1 IIGQS
6 GNLAPADK
14 KLYALRDVTSTVDS
28 IPLITSSVMG
38 KKLAAGSKNIVLD
51 VKVGSGAFMKTL
63 EGAKELAGNMVEIGK
78 LNGRNMAALLTDMDE
93 PLGTHIGNSLEIIE
107 AVGVLRGQV
116 RNDLR
121 EVSVALASE
130 LIRMLYSVSIE
141 EARSR
146 VNRAIDSGLA
156 YKTFRKWIAA
166 QGGDLR
172 AIDDLSLLPGASV
185 TYDVQAQS
193 DGFISSMNA
202 SEIGMAAMMLGA
214 GRASKE
220 DAIDYGAGIVL
231 SAKTGDFVRAGQSLA
246 TLYTNHAELVTGS
259 AVRFMNALTFSSE
272 KPVLKPLIYEVI
284 H

>member
-1 IIGQS
+1 MFRPFHDGRIQVVPRGRPVH
-6 GNLAPADK
+6 LAQAE
-14 KLYALRDVTSTVDS
+14 
-28 IPLITSSVMG
+28 
-38 KKLAAGSKNIVLD
+38 
-51 VKVGSGAFMKTL
+51 TL
-63 EGAKELAGNMVEIGK
+63 GERPEQVPVE
-78 LNGRNMAALLTDMDE
+78 
-93 PLGTHIGNSLEIIE
+93 
-107 AVGVLRGQV
+107 VFFFQQ
-116 RNDLR
+116 
-121 EVSVALASE
+121 
-130 LIRMLYSVSIE
+130 
-141 EARSR
+141 AR
-146 VNRAIDSGLA
+146 
-156 YKTFRKWIAA
+156 
-166 QGGDLR
+166 
-172 AIDDLSLLPGASV
+172 
-185 TYDVQAQS
+185 S